1 MQKINICYLTKY
13 PVHCK
18 SQYNHMF
25 YEIVCVSEL
34 YTSIIKS
41 YDFLCYWIL
50 AWQESLIYWN
60 WVKTFVHLCHIDFE
74 PIVQVSS
81 PSDFYVIEYVLH
93 TYCLTQA
100 TQATWVLFAR
110 KNNKYNW
117 FYLLFSLDLTS
128 DVYNLF
134 WMKLCL
140 AAGSMILR
148 LHICSFCF
156 GALI

>member
-1 MQKINICYLTKY
+1 
-13 PVHCK
+13 
-18 SQYNHMF
+18 MF
-25 YEIVCVSEL
+25 YEIVCISEL
-34 YTSIIKS
+34 YTSVIKS
-41 YDFLCYWIL
+41 YDFFMLLNTYL
-50 AWQESLIYWN
+50 LDMNLYWN
-60 WVKTFVHLCHIDFE
+60 WVKTFVHLFHRFWTHYASFFTVWLLCNRIC
-74 PIVQVSS
+74 IT
-81 PSDFYVIEYVLH
+81 Y
-93 TYCLTQA
+93 TYCLNQAIQA

-117 FYLLFSLDLTS
+117 FYLLFSLDLTF

-156 GALI
+156 GALIEFQAKHFKNSNFVLLTI

>member
-18 SQYNHMF
+18 SQYNHTF
-25 YEIVCVSEL
+25 YEIAYVYQNCAQVWLNSMIFFPL
-34 YTSIIKS
+34 LNTCLK
-41 YDFLCYWIL
+41 WIFNL
-50 AWQESLIYWN
+50 LKLSQD
-60 WVKTFVHLCHIDFE
+60 LCHIDFK
-74 PIVQVSS
+74 PIMQVSS

-148 LHICSFCF
+148 LHIVFV
-156 GALI
+156 LVHL